1 MHHPSFLLMVSIM
14 SEQTRLESKVVQ
26 LNADRSNGAPAQV
39 VLARLPAAMHSL
51 RDKARQQLQG
61 LLRDLFDKVDDA
73 MFELA
78 DKATNNHDQN
88 IFFDSMR
95 EVRLRRR
102 TMEAA
107 FFRSI
112 DIRFAQLLDHNAYR
126 DETQGD
132 GKEFSLDDLSL
143 VKNDDLEEMVAID
156 GMINKANEQFAEPIQ
171 HLTLRIDHLVPI
183 KVYQKN
189 NPLGVDV
196 ICNAFNQAA
205 KSLHIDVKAKL
216 VLFKLFD
223 NMVMT
228 KLGGLFQALN
238 QLLIEANIMPS
249 LKPGVVRAKRPAPS
263 AADQYGA
270 GLSASVSAPE
280 YQDAKPEGD
289 ASIASAAYDDQ
300 TNQVLHTLRGLL
312 ASRGGVPVIRH
323 PGEELAT
330 SDLVRILSLAQQQNT
345 YNQLPL
351 AAGAAQL
358 NVRELLQELLRTQ
371 DSKAQ
376 SINQVDDDVINL
388 VSMMFDFILD
398 DRNLAAPMKALIGRL
413 QIPMVKVAIAD
424 KSFFSKGGHPARRLL
439 NEMAMAALG
448 WQESSEENQRKDN
461 LFAKMET
468 VVQTILSDFETDMA
482 IFQNLLTDFR
492 SFLDKDKRR
501 AQILEQR
508 TIDAE
513 DGKAKSERARAQV
526 DAVLN
531 RLTFGHDLPSPAQ
544 KLLREAWGNVLFITA
559 LKQGIESADWQG
571 AIRTAQQLVWSL
583 TAPMTKENRQGLLK
597 LVPELLQKL
606 REGLEGISYSPFE
619 TTQLFKQLETLHLAR
634 LRAVPK
640 MAETESSPSSIKIA
654 AEKLAQA
661 RSALKAAE
669 EADANSRPGASQA
682 VTQTPNDKAIKVT
695 DVASVEAP
703 AANDAQVVSAQVAS
717 IPTGSIQ
724 EASVETTQPI
734 EATQPIEPSPA
745 IAVEP
750 LSHAGP
756 GVELATEDV
765 AEFTAEEAQAAAAV
779 EIAPLVP
786 ADASLESLETF
797 VVMSDELESVVAE
810 PKTLPEGDQHLALVG
825 NITQGSWFEMQSDDG
840 QKFRCRLA
848 AIIRATGKYIF
859 VNRSGVKVAEETR
872 MTLAMALKSGRLQ
885 VLDDGMLFDRALEAV
900 IGNLRANR

>member
-1 MHHPSFLLMVSIM
+1 M
-14 SEQTRLESKVVQ
+14 SEQTRLESKVIQ
-26 LNADRSNGAPAQV
+26 LNVDRSSGAPAQV

-61 LLRDLFDKVDDA
+61 LLRELFDKVDDA

-126 DETQGD
+126 DETQSD
-132 GKEFSLDDLSL
+132 GKDFSLDDLSL

-205 KSLHIDVKAKL
+205 KSLNIDVKAKL

-228 KLGGLFQALN
+228 KLGGLFQSLN

-249 LKPGVVRAKRPAPS
+249 LKPGVARPKRPAPS
-263 AADQYGA
+263 AAEQYGA
-270 GLSASVSAPE
+270 GLSANVGAPD
-280 YQDAKPEGD
+280 YQAAKVEG
-289 ASIASAAYDDQ
+289 ASLAANVGYDDQ

-312 ASRGGVPVIRH
+312 ASRGGAPAIRH
-323 PGEELAT
+323 TGEELAT
-330 SDLVRILSLAQQQNT
+330 PDLVRILSLAQHQNT
-345 YNQLPL
+345 YSQQPL
-351 AAGAAQL
+351 VVGAPQL
-358 NVRELLQELLRTQ
+358 NIRELLQELLRGQ

-461 LFAKMET
+461 LFTKMES
-468 VVQTILSDFETDMA
+468 VVQTILSDFETDMT

-531 RLTFGHDLPSPAQ
+531 RLTFGHDLPAPAQ

-559 LKQGIESADWQG
+559 LKQGIESSDWQG

-640 MAETESSPSSIKIA
+640 MADPVGASSVSSIKAA

-661 RSALKAAE
+661 RSAVKAAE
-669 EADANSRPGASQA
+669 EASTKSD
-682 VTQTPNDKAIKVT
+682 V
-695 DVASVEAP
+695 VASVPAPIQVAAEAP
-703 AANDAQVVSAQVAS
+703 VNMVSVAPVEISVANDVQPVVVSMEPEILQLQAEAAS
-717 IPTGSIQ
+717 N
-724 EASVETTQPI
+724 ED
-734 EATQPIEPSPA
+734 
-745 IAVEP
+745 
-750 LSHAGP
+750 AG
-756 GVELATEDV
+756 AV
-765 AEFTAEEAQAAAAV
+765 AEAQAAAEPIAQTEAAAAV

-786 ADASLESLETF
+786 VNASLESLETF
-797 VVMSDELESVVAE
+797 VVMSDELEAISAE
-810 PKTLPEGDQHLALVG
+810 PEILAEGDQHLALVG

-900 IGNLRANR
+900 IGNLRASR